1 MASGLAHGATDATA
15 VVVRPAAGTGPLHAL
30 RIGWLRGRIEIKEFF
45 RQRESVVFTLLFP
58 VILLLVF
65 GSVLNYKVAGG
76 VSFSKYFL
84 PGIVAAGLFG
94 VAFQTLAIQIAI
106 ERDKGTLKRLEG
118 TPMPP
123 SSYFIGKIIMVMVLV
138 VLETIIL
145 LAIGEALGKVSLP
158 THWQQWVAFGW
169 LTALG
174 VAAGSLLGIA
184 FSSVPRS
191 GKAAP
196 AVITPIALV
205 LQFLSGVYFVFT
217 QLPTYLQYVGA
228 FFPLKWIAQGYRSV
242 FLPDFMTSQEPAK
255 SWEHGKIA
263 IVLVLWAVVGLFFAL
278 RTFRWRSRAD
288 S

>member
-94 VAFQTLAIQIAI
+94 VAFQTLAIQIAV
-106 ERDKGTLKRLEG
+106 ERDKGALKRLQG

-123 SSYFIGKIIMVMVLV
+123 SAYFIGKIIMVLALVILESVL
-138 VLETIIL
+138 L
-145 LAIGEALGKVSLP
+145 LIVAELLGKVTLP
-158 THWQQWVAFGW
+158 SDWHRW
-169 LTALG
+169 LTFLYVTVLG
-174 VAAGSLLGIA
+174 VTAGSLFGIA
-184 FSSVPRS
+184 YSSVPRS

-196 AVITPIALV
+196 AVVTGPALV
-205 LQFLSGVYFVFT
+205 LQFLSGVYFVFGQVSET
-217 QLPTYLQYVGA
+217 IQHIGA
-228 FFPLKWIAQGYRSV
+228 LFPLKWIAQGYRSV
-242 FLPDFMTSQEPAK
+242 FLPDTYALQEPAK
-255 SWEHGKIA
+255 DWEHGRTA
-263 IVLVLWAVVGLFFAL
+263 LVLTAWAVVGLL
-278 RTFRWRSRAD
+278 VSVRTFRWRNGRD